1 MSTPKTFCIKQLLT
15 FCYLD
20 LFGIPSEGDKR
31 DSKHGLASH
40 DFAPE
45 PGELIPILICYS
57 FVWELRAGSFSR
69 AVMPVC
75 PCLGSLAP

>member
-40 DFAPE
+40 DFAPKPASGTR
-45 PGELIPILICYS
+45 PGRIYGMYS
-57 FVWELRAGSFSR
+57 FGGYIKPVQLERVNAAGWD
-69 AVMPVC
+69 
-75 PCLGSLAP
+75 GE